1 MVQSII
7 RAIINISNAMVINL
21 VKNSDTDRQTE
32 NVLSEREK
40 SYSN

>member
-7 RAIINISNAMVINL
+7 RAIVNISNATVINL
-21 VKNSDTDRQTE
+21 VTHSDTDRQTE
-32 NVLSEREK
+32 NLLSEREK